1 MAGIFISYRRAD
13 SRHAAG
19 RLADELGA
27 AFGEAN
33 IFRDI
38 EGIEI
43 GVNFER
49 ALDKALSACVV
60 MLVLIGPQWL
70 DARDEAG
77 QRRLDQPGDWT
88 RQEVA
93 KALERGI
100 PVVPV
105 LLESTALPRAEQLP
119 EGLRELANR
128 QQFELSDTRWRGDVQ
143 TLVEKLARIPGLQR
157 IGPAPAPSP
166 APPAPAARRTHWGW
180 WAVGGVA
187 ALVAGLWSEFDTG
200 STDGGAAFEPGL
212 PAAESPSVVPSIN
225 PPVSPSV
232 SPPVDSGANAM
243 PAAIREGSAPALPD
257 LAGLWRTASGE
268 TYHFQQDGRDIRFTA
283 EANGQNIGNGRGELE
298 GRLLRLQMSMQIN
311 GVMLGSLVCNMEG
324 APDMR
329 SFTGL
334 CAGPNGQFAAQFFR

>member
-1 MAGIFISYRRAD
+1 MSSGIFISYRRAD

-43 GVNFER
+43 GVNFEQ
-49 ALDKALSACVV
+49 ALEKALGACVV

-77 QRRLDQPGDWT
+77 LRRLDLPGDWT

-93 KALERGI
+93 KALRRGI

-105 LLESTALPRAEQLP
+105 LLESAALPRTDQLP
-119 EGLRELANR
+119 EELRELANR

-143 TLVEKLARIPGLQR
+143 TLIEKLSRIPGLQR
-157 IGPAPAPSP
+157 VGPPAPAPGP
-166 APPAPAARRTHWGW
+166 LPVPPARKPRASWGW
-180 WAVGGVA
+180 WVLGGLV

-200 STDGGAAFEPGL
+200 SSDGDAAGFEPNL
-212 PAAESPSVVPSIN
+212 PAA
-225 PPVSPSV
+225 VSPNV
-232 SPPVDSGANAM
+232 TPAVATNREDS
-243 PAAIREGSAPALPD
+243 PAAPPH

-268 TYHFQQDGRDIRFTA
+268 TYHFQQEGRLVRFTA
-283 EANGQNIGNGRGELE
+283 EANGQPIGNGSGELE
-298 GRLLRLQMSMQIN
+298 GNLLRLQMSMQLN
-311 GVMLGSLVCNMEG
+311 GVFLGNIICNMQG
-324 APDMR
+324 TPDMR

-334 CAGPNGQFAAQFFR
+334 CAGPQGQFAASMFR